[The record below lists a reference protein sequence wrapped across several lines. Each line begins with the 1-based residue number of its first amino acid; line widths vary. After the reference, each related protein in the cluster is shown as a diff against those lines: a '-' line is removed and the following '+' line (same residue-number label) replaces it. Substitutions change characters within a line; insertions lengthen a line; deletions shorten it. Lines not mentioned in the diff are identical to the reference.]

1 MSNIDLTNFDLTDL
15 PESENDFFEF
25 KSSKV
30 ENNTSKNK
38 NKDLKNKIRL
48 GVSGFA
54 NSGGGIFVI
63 GVNDNGNADGG
74 ISLKFGQQNICDWIN
89 QVINEVTP
97 TPKYEIKLIDNPM
110 NRGHI
115 DPDKVVVIIA
125 IYESHIGP
133 HMADDGCYYI
143 RAGAHTVKAKH
154 FIVDAIW
161 AKRYFSKPCL
171 IHLFRLKP
179 DNSAIVQ
186 LGIINLTDGPAI
198 DVEIDILPLP
208 QILQHCKHLFPL
220 HLSVVDRANPFF
232 FDISTYMKTE
242 QSLDKDIDN
251 HIEMKYFDLN
261 GKDYDYHKKLE
272 ITGAVPPINISN
284 NEILKELKSINNS
297 LSKIVKKDNL

>member
-1 MSNIDLTNFDLTDL
+1 MSNIDLTNFDLTNL
-15 PESENDFFEF
+15 PESENDFCEF

-30 ENNTSKNK
+30 ENNKEE
-38 NKDLKNKIRL
+38 LKKKIRC

-63 GVNDNGNADGG
+63 GVDNNGNADGG
-74 ISLKFGQQNICDWIN
+74 ISLKFGKQNICDWIN

-97 TPKYEIKLIDNPM
+97 RPKCEIKLIDNPM
-110 NRGHI
+110 DRGHI
-115 DPDKVVVIIA
+115 DSGKVVIIIA

-133 HMADDGCYYI
+133 HMGNEGCYYI
-143 RAGAHTVKAKH
+143 RAGTHTEKATH

-161 AKRYFSKPCL
+161 AKRYFSKPRL

-272 ITGAVPPINISN
+272 IMGAVPPINISN